1 MALPPA
7 MREAGDGGGAGE
19 EYPASVFA
27 PYDRRQLRALRER
40 LRAAAGGAPAS
51 ALALSAVPEPGLYA
65 LAAALAG
72 ESGESGGRGELAA
85 RLRAELRTRNCRGMG
100 VDPVGA
106 VRRGRLLQ
114 LIGSFTTL
122 RVAGVS
128 SLQRRRMR
136 GGCPLCGEADSLR
149 VSLSVWRGGSAS
161 LADAAAGCWSLP
173 RSCWRKATD
182 KDRRP
187 YSPALSLSF
196 RSFRRGPATGRPLPP
211 DSGNGRRFQI
221 PGAAGMREKAADDGP

>member
-1 MALPPA
+1 MFSAPVTDSVSDGVA
-7 MREAGDGGGAGE
+7 AGDGGGGDGGGAGE
-19 EYPASVFA
+19 EYPAAVFP

-40 LRAAAGGAPAS
+40 LRAAAGGTPAS

-65 LAAALAG
+65 LAAALA
-72 ESGESGGRGELAA
+72 GESGGRGELAA

-100 VDPVGA
+100 VDPTGP

-149 VSLSVWRGGSAS
+149 VSLGLARWQCFACGRSGGLLEFAEEL
-161 LADAAAGCWSLP
+161 LAKGAG
-173 RSCWRKATD
+173 
-182 KDRRP
+182 
-187 YSPALSLSF
+187 
-196 RSFRRGPATGRPLPP
+196 
-211 DSGNGRRFQI
+211 
-221 PGAAGMREKAADDGP
+221 

>member
-1 MALPPA
+1 MFSAPVTDSVSDGVA
-7 MREAGDGGGAGE
+7 AGDGGGAGE
-19 EYPASVFA
+19 EEYPAAVFP
-27 PYDRRQLRALRER
+27 PYDGGQLRALRER

-72 ESGESGGRGELAA
+72 ESGESDGRGELAA

-128 SLQRRRMR
+128 SLQRRRMS

-149 VSLSVWRGGSAS
+149 VSLSLARWQCFACGRGGGLLEFAEEL
-161 LADAAAGCWSLP
+161 LAKGAG
-173 RSCWRKATD
+173 
-182 KDRRP
+182 
-187 YSPALSLSF
+187 
-196 RSFRRGPATGRPLPP
+196 
-211 DSGNGRRFQI
+211 
-221 PGAAGMREKAADDGP
+221 

>member
-1 MALPPA
+1 MFSTPVTDSASDGVA
-7 MREAGDGGGAGE
+7 AGDAGGGDGGGAGE
-19 EYPASVFA
+19 EEYPASVFP

-72 ESGESGGRGELAA
+72 ESGESGGGGELAA

-114 LIGSFTTL
+114 LIESFTTL

-149 VSLSVWRGGSAS
+149 VSLALARWQCFACGRSGGLLEFAEEL
-161 LADAAAGCWSLP
+161 LAKGAG
-173 RSCWRKATD
+173 
-182 KDRRP
+182 
-187 YSPALSLSF
+187 
-196 RSFRRGPATGRPLPP
+196 
-211 DSGNGRRFQI
+211 
-221 PGAAGMREKAADDGP
+221 

>member
-1 MALPPA
+1 MFSAPVTDSVSDGVA
-7 MREAGDGGGAGE
+7 AGDGGGGDEGRAGEE
-19 EYPASVFA
+19 EYPAAVFP
-27 PYDRRQLRALRER
+27 PYDGRQLRALRER

-65 LAAALAG
+65 LAAALAGESG

-136 GGCPLCGEADSLR
+136 GGCPLCVEADSLR
-149 VSLSVWRGGSAS
+149 VSLALARWQCFACGRSGGLLEFAEELLAKSA
-161 LADAAAGCWSLP
+161 G
-173 RSCWRKATD
+173 
-182 KDRRP
+182 
-187 YSPALSLSF
+187 
-196 RSFRRGPATGRPLPP
+196 
-211 DSGNGRRFQI
+211 
-221 PGAAGMREKAADDGP
+221 

>member
-1 MALPPA
+1 MFSAPVTDSA
-7 MREAGDGGGAGE
+7 SDGVAAGDAGGGDGGGAGE
-19 EYPASVFA
+19 EEYPAAVFP

-72 ESGESGGRGELAA
+72 EAGESGGGGELAA

-136 GGCPLCGEADSLR
+136 GGCPLCGAADSLR
-149 VSLSVWRGGSAS
+149 VSLALARWQCFACGRSGGLLEFAEEL
-161 LADAAAGCWSLP
+161 LAKGAG
-173 RSCWRKATD
+173 
-182 KDRRP
+182 
-187 YSPALSLSF
+187 
-196 RSFRRGPATGRPLPP
+196 
-211 DSGNGRRFQI
+211 
-221 PGAAGMREKAADDGP
+221 

>member
-1 MALPPA
+1 MFSAPVTDSVSDGVA
-7 MREAGDGGGAGE
+7 AGDGGAGDAGGAGE
-19 EYPASVFA
+19 EEYPAAVFP
-27 PYDRRQLRALRER
+27 PYDGRQLRALRER
-40 LRAAAGGAPAS
+40 LRAAGGGAPAS

-72 ESGESGGRGELAA
+72 EAGESDGRGELAA

-136 GGCPLCGEADSLR
+136 GDCPLCGGADALR
-149 VSLSVWRGGSAS
+149 VSLALARWQCFACGRSGGLLEFAEEL
-161 LADAAAGCWSLP
+161 LAKGAG
-173 RSCWRKATD
+173 
-182 KDRRP
+182 
-187 YSPALSLSF
+187 
-196 RSFRRGPATGRPLPP
+196 
-211 DSGNGRRFQI
+211 
-221 PGAAGMREKAADDGP
+221 

>member
-1 MALPPA
+1 MFSAPVTDSVSDGVA
-7 MREAGDGGGAGE
+7 AGDAGGGDGGGAGE
-19 EYPASVFA
+19 EYPASVFP

-72 ESGESGGRGELAA
+72 EAGESGGRGDLAA

-100 VDPVGA
+100 VDPVGP

-136 GGCPLCGEADSLR
+136 GGCPLCGGADALR
-149 VSLSVWRGGSAS
+149 VSLALARWQCFACGRSGGLLEFAEEL
-161 LADAAAGCWSLP
+161 LAKGAG
-173 RSCWRKATD
+173 
-182 KDRRP
+182 
-187 YSPALSLSF
+187 
-196 RSFRRGPATGRPLPP
+196 
-211 DSGNGRRFQI
+211 
-221 PGAAGMREKAADDGP
+221 

>member
-1 MALPPA
+1 MFLAPVTDSA
-7 MREAGDGGGAGE
+7 SDGVAAGDAGGGDGGGAGE
-19 EYPASVFA
+19 EEYPASVFP

-72 ESGESGGRGELAA
+72 EAGESDGRGELAA
-85 RLRAELRTRNCRGMG
+85 RLGAELRTRNCRGMG

-128 SLQRRRMR
+128 SLQRRRMS

-149 VSLSVWRGGSAS
+149 VSLALVRWQCFACGRSGGLLEFADELLAKSA
-161 LADAAAGCWSLP
+161 G
-173 RSCWRKATD
+173 
-182 KDRRP
+182 
-187 YSPALSLSF
+187 
-196 RSFRRGPATGRPLPP
+196 
-211 DSGNGRRFQI
+211 
-221 PGAAGMREKAADDGP
+221 

>member
-1 MALPPA
+1 MFSAPVTDSVSDGVA
-7 MREAGDGGGAGE
+7 AGDGGEAGE
-19 EYPASVFA
+19 KYPASVFP

-128 SLQRRRMR
+128 SLQRRRMS
-136 GGCPLCGEADSLR
+136 GGCPLCGEGDSLR
-149 VSLSVWRGGSAS
+149 VSLALARWQCFACGRSGGLLEFAEEL
-161 LADAAAGCWSLP
+161 LAKGAG
-173 RSCWRKATD
+173 
-182 KDRRP
+182 
-187 YSPALSLSF
+187 
-196 RSFRRGPATGRPLPP
+196 
-211 DSGNGRRFQI
+211 
-221 PGAAGMREKAADDGP
+221 

>member
-1 MALPPA
+1 MFSAPVTDSVSDGVA
-7 MREAGDGGGAGE
+7 AGDAGTGDGGGAGE
-19 EYPASVFA
+19 EEYPVSVFP

-51 ALALSAVPEPGLYA
+51 TLALSAVPEPGLYA

-72 ESGESGGRGELAA
+72 ESGESGGRGDLAA

-114 LIGSFTTL
+114 LIGTFTTL

-149 VSLSVWRGGSAS
+149 VSLGPVRWQCFACGRGGGLLEFAEELLAKSA
-161 LADAAAGCWSLP
+161 G
-173 RSCWRKATD
+173 
-182 KDRRP
+182 
-187 YSPALSLSF
+187 
-196 RSFRRGPATGRPLPP
+196 
-211 DSGNGRRFQI
+211 
-221 PGAAGMREKAADDGP
+221 

>member
-1 MALPPA
+1 MFSAPVTDSA
-7 MREAGDGGGAGE
+7 SDGVAAGDAGGGDGGGAGE
-19 EYPASVFA
+19 EEYPAAVFP
-27 PYDRRQLRALRER
+27 PYDGRQLRALRER

-72 ESGESGGRGELAA
+72 EAGESDGRGELAA
-85 RLRAELRTRNCRGMG
+85 RLRDELRTRNCRGMG

-114 LIGSFTTL
+114 LIGSFTAL

-136 GGCPLCGEADSLR
+136 GGCPLCGEGDSLR
-149 VSLSVWRGGSAS
+149 VSLALARWQCFACGRGGGLLEFAEEL
-161 LADAAAGCWSLP
+161 LAKGAG
-173 RSCWRKATD
+173 
-182 KDRRP
+182 
-187 YSPALSLSF
+187 
-196 RSFRRGPATGRPLPP
+196 
-211 DSGNGRRFQI
+211 
-221 PGAAGMREKAADDGP
+221 

>member
-1 MALPPA
+1 MFLAPVTDSVSDGVA
-7 MREAGDGGGAGE
+7 AGDAGDGDEGGAGE
-19 EYPASVFA
+19 EYPASVFP

-40 LRAAAGGAPAS
+40 LRAAGGGAPAS

-72 ESGESGGRGELAA
+72 ESGESGGRGDLAA
-85 RLRAELRTRNCRGMG
+85 RLRDELRTRNCRGMG

-128 SLQRRRMR
+128 SLQRRRMS

-149 VSLSVWRGGSAS
+149 VSLALARWQCFACGRSGGLLEFAEEL
-161 LADAAAGCWSLP
+161 LAKG
-173 RSCWRKATD
+173 
-182 KDRRP
+182 
-187 YSPALSLSF
+187 
-196 RSFRRGPATGRPLPP
+196 
-211 DSGNGRRFQI
+211 
-221 PGAAGMREKAADDGP
+221 DG